1 LSNLV
6 KTPGKNTHPLA
17 KENARPKIFYKN
29 PEESCQ
35 EFDRRRWGLDLAV
48 KARWVESH
56 KNPNLLHPLTVA

>member
-6 KTPGKNTHPLA
+6 KKNTHPLA
-17 KENARPKIFYKN
+17 KEMANAKIFLKN

-48 KARWVESH
+48 KAR
-56 KNPNLLHPLTVA
+56 